1 MAEFSVVLVTFN
13 RLDFTKQTIDS
24 FIKTSP
30 PDFEMIIVDNAS
42 TESGFQEYLTE
53 LEKDKRIKVIRNKTN
68 LGWGA
73 AVNIGLKYCHTEW
86 ILLSNNDVI
95 YKEGWFEKCI
105 QAYQDFSEIG
115 VLGLWKHPFAH
126 TTLFE
131 KERGRTKL
139 VVRDLMPAVA
149 WFMKKEVI
157 KKVGKFFEA
166 GPCVNPDGTPRRGGC
181 GEDTDYNLRVSQIGL
196 WNCGLKEDVAVHIT
210 RT

>member
-1 MAEFSVVLVTFN
+1 MVKFSIVLVTFN
-13 RLDFTKQTIDS
+13 RLDFTKQTIAS
-24 FIKTSP
+24 FLKTSP

-42 TESGFQEYLTE
+42 TEPGFQEYLTE
-53 LEKDKRIKVIRNKTN
+53 LEKDDRIKVIRNKVN

-73 AVNIGLKYCHTEW
+73 AINIGLSYCHTDC

-95 YKEGWFEKCI
+95 YKDGWFEKCI
-105 QAYQDFSEIG
+105 QAYQDFPEIG

-131 KERGRTKL
+131 IERGKTKL
-139 VVRDLMPAVA
+139 VVKDLMPAVA

-157 KKVGKFFEA
+157 QKVGKFFEA

-181 GEDTDYNLRVSQIGL
+181 GEDTNYNLRVSQIGL
-196 WNCGLKEDVAVHIT
+196 WNCGLKEDVAIHIT
-210 RT
+210 GT